1 MSHNGSWATPEGPKR
16 PFSPAGQRGESASQK
31 IFQEAQMDW
40 REAMESFLAPLSP
53 RTRERYRAALEEF
66 AAWHRGTFGEAPDP
80 ALLTDLEVRDYVAFL
95 QGARKLSPSSIHLR
109 LSALRGLLRSL
120 GRSLRVKGPR
130 TQKPPVRAL
139 SARELGRL
147 LAAAEGEDWIARR
160 NAAILQLMARAGL
173 RVGEVIALEAED
185 IRLGER
191 SGWAVIRS
199 GKGNKRREVP
209 LNAEVRAALRAYL
222 EARPPFPSPR
232 LFVSRTGQPLS
243 ARDVQRL
250 VAALARK
257 ARIEG
262 KVTPHTLRHTFA
274 TRAVEKGV
282 DIAALSALL
291 GHESLAATSRYLHPS
306 RERLAEA
313 VEGI

>member
-1 MSHNGSWATPEGPKR
+1 
-16 PFSPAGQRGESASQK
+16 
-31 IFQEAQMDW
+31 MDW

-232 LFVSRTGQPLS
+232 LFVSRTGAAPLGPG
-243 ARDVQRL
+243 R
-250 VAALARK
+250 AAPGGGAGP
-257 ARIEG
+257 EG
-262 KVTPHTLRHTFA
+262 ADRGEGHPSHPPPHLRHPGGGEGGGHRGPVGPPGPREPRRHLA
-274 TRAVEKGV
+274 LPPPLPRAAGGGGGG
-282 DIAALSALL
+282 DMS
-291 GHESLAATSRYLHPS
+291 GS
-306 RERLAEA
+306 
-313 VEGI
+313 GQ